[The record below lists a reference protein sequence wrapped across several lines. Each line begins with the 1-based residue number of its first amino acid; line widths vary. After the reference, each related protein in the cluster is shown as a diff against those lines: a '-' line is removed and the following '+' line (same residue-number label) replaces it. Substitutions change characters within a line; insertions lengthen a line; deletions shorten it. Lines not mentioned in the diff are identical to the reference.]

1 MKRKRHERAET
12 RNVEEWLRKLSVDN
26 IFLSDLGIPS
36 VLLQLIKSYLL
47 FDLPLGY
54 ILRVESRICHPRRHS
69 FWHLRSRYVEVSGPL
84 VVHYGSL
91 SYSTVQRER
100 KRTKDDE
107 KNLWISRTNR
117 SVYNHAY
124 HTRKKKKTRQA
135 RTRKKKFK
143 KKNLSFLLFDA
154 HLHAIGLH
162 HSFFVNLLGSHTQ
175 TESAHRSML
184 IGL

>member
-117 SVYNHAY
+117 SVYNRAY
-124 HTRKKKKTRQA
+124 HTRKKNPHGVWPA
-135 RTRKKKFK
+135 CNF
-143 KKNLSFLLFDA
+143 
-154 HLHAIGLH
+154 IP
-162 HSFFVNLLGSHTQ
+162 VNLVDGIFRPHPHERNFFTAYFFEMEKNEMKFNSK
-175 TESAHRSML
+175 A
-184 IGL
+184 